1 MLISPSRMTNFIPI
15 FPLGVVVYPGES
27 LNLHIFEPRYIQLV
41 TDCSADK
48 KPFGIPTVINNHLN
62 EMGTLVEIDEITTKY
77 DNGEMDIKTRGVK
90 IFRSLEVIKQVPDKL
105 YSGAIVNYPD
115 NIVDVGKRANMQKVV
130 TAIREL
136 HRLLKVQKEFKKP
149 DDELTSYDIAH
160 HAGLSLE
167 EEYELLGL
175 LKEVQRQEYLKRH
188 LRKVLPVIAE
198 MEQLKEKIKLN
209 GHFKNLS
216 SMDFDLPGPAK
227 E

>member
-1 MLISPSRMTNFIPI
+1 MTNFIPI
-15 FPLGVVVYPGES
+15 FPLGIVVYPGES

-41 TDCSADK
+41 KECQAEK
-48 KPFGIPTVINNHLN
+48 KNFGIPTIINNNLN
-62 EMGTLVEIDEITTKY
+62 EMGTLVEITEFTTEY

-90 IFRSLEVIKQVPDKL
+90 VFRTLEVIKQVPDKL

-115 NIVDVGKRANMQKVV
+115 NIMDAGKRPLMQKVV
-130 TAIREL
+130 AAIREL
-136 HRLLKVQKEFKKP
+136 HRLLKVQKEFKRP
-149 DDELTSYDIAH
+149 DEELTSYDIAH

-175 LKEVQRQEYLKRH
+175 LREVQRQEYLKRH

-216 SMDFDLPGPAK
+216 SLDFDLPGPAK